1 MGGGMGDTV
10 DEIMELDRGSG
21 CATASTN
28 RHQIKHFKTA
38 NFTVCTPTITKE
50 KPQKSHSCQ
59 SNCHTSYN
67 STLIPEAPTLE
78 EHVCEKLAS
87 LQKV

>member
-21 CATASTN
+21 CTTASTN

-38 NFTVCTPTITKE
+38 NFTECKF
-50 KPQKSHSCQ
+50 HH
-59 SNCHTSYN
+59 N
-67 STLIPEAPTLE
+67 
-78 EHVCEKLAS
+78 
-87 LQKV
+87 

>member
-21 CATASTN
+21 CTTASTN

-38 NFTVCTPTITKE
+38 NFTVCKF
-50 KPQKSHSCQ
+50 HH
-59 SNCHTSYN
+59 N
-67 STLIPEAPTLE
+67 
-78 EHVCEKLAS
+78 
-87 LQKV
+87 